1 MFGLSANILMLVR
14 FQQLIA
20 RCSRQRFPA
29 VINLSRI
36 AQAKSTPISSAVCF
50 PHSPSIARK
59 FSSIP
64 NVHRTPPSS
73 QHTVLEPVT
82 SEKKTDEK
90 KTDESSQFEPP
101 DQQPHPSPSHHQTFA
116 DAADSPSNL
125 IMRTSLVGAS
135 VGLLTPLY
143 VAAGIGWIWQTYKPA
158 SVVGKA
164 AKFAVGGLFLGGAYF
179 SGWTFFTQHLLPF
192 TFNHAEIVLPFALA
206 NAAVASLWYVVGESV
221 FGLQRMSG
229 NTAIFS
235 PFHKLFPGSAAS
247 AAQAGLPL
255 GGPLVGLLTALTC
268 FPLWQPLS
276 QRVWPQELLNAC
288 DTSVLANAY
297 LSFLPVGLGT
307 GALVGLGLHFALSPV
322 FTGRIPNFGGVPV
335 APLLLFVV
343 LALTLGYFYFCRF
356 DYEAWEQRMHAD
368 GEMYWAHTATGQK
381 EVSSER
387 LLNDTWWFLNAV
399 AMLCNLN
406 SFSTRSHFCF
416 VNKHLLADA
425 LVADFKNSSSAHG
438 KSSAGTEVTMLG
450 SKWTVKDDPSTSGA
464 FGVSK
469 LLLLHYYGIDLKD
482 LKHLIVQLLRNQHD
496 LRMALSVTDGG
507 LKADLAK
514 MIQECTRIQEEL
526 FVKIRALGQN
536 VKSGSSSHA
545 AVAID
550 HLLSDLPALEARLI
564 TETGQDFSKGTGTVT
579 MFLAL
584 HSFIGGMT
592 LRSNRGLSFGAKLV
606 LGGLVGGFVTFV
618 VFLIKL
624 LGR

>member
-1 MFGLSANILMLVR
+1 MLVR
-14 FQQLIA
+14 FQQLLA
-20 RCSRQRFPA
+20 RCSRQQFPA
-29 VINLSRI
+29 VVNLSRI
-36 AQAKSTPISSAVCF
+36 AYAKSAPISSAVCF
-50 PHSPSIARK
+50 SYSSSIANR
-59 FSSIP
+59 FSSLS
-64 NVHRTPPSS
+64 NARKTPPSS
-73 QHTVLEPVT
+73 QHTELEPGT
-82 SEKKTDEK
+82 SEKKTDE
-90 KTDESSQFEPP
+90 SAQFVPA
-101 DQQPHPSPSHHQTFA
+101 DQLPNPSPSHHQNSA
-116 DAADSPSNL
+116 DAADSPTNL

-143 VAAGIGWIWQTYKPA
+143 VAAGVGWIWQMYKPA

-179 SGWTFFTQHLLPF
+179 SGWTFFTQHVLPF

-206 NAAVASLWYVVGESV
+206 NAAVASLWYAIGESV

-229 NTAIFS
+229 HTTIFS
-235 PFHKLFPGSAAS
+235 PFRKLFPASSAS
-247 AAQAGLPL
+247 IVQAGLPL

-276 QRVWPQELLNAC
+276 QRFWPQELLNAC

-322 FTGRIPNFGGVPV
+322 FTGRIPNFGGVAV
-335 APLLLFVV
+335 APTLLLVV

-368 GEMYWAHTATGQK
+368 GEMYWARTATGQK

-399 AMLCNLN
+399 AMICNLN
-406 SFSTRSHFCF
+406 SFSNRSHFCF

-425 LVADFKNSSSAHG
+425 LVADFKNSSIAHG
-438 KSSAGTEVTMLG
+438 KSGAGTEVTMLG
-450 SKWTVKDDPSTSGA
+450 SKWTVKGDPSTSGA
-464 FGVSK
+464 FEVSK
-469 LLLLHYYGIDLKD
+469 LLLHHYYGIDLKD
-482 LKHLIVQLLRNQHD
+482 LKDLIVQLLRNQHD

-514 MIQECTRIQEEL
+514 TIQECTRLQEDL
-526 FVKIRALGQN
+526 VVKIRALGQN

-550 HLLSDLPALEARLI
+550 YLLSDLPTLESRLI
-564 TETGQDFSKGTGTVT
+564 TETGQDFSKGTGAVT

-592 LRSNRGLSFGAKLV
+592 LKSNQGLSFSSKLL
-606 LGGLVGGFVTFV
+606 LGGLAGGFLTV
-618 VFLIKL
+618 VVCFIKFLRWL
-624 LGR
+624 WR